1 MLHYEQ
7 IFGNVFE
14 RKKSKCYGVLVK
26 HCRKV
31 KGEQVTILQMAQQI
45 NQKYC
50 CTRTTNLRSVLEE
63 THCIDNQ
70 GKVQSVTGTD
80 NEFTEWQ
87 APTKKLSSQLA
98 FHLPAYTRL

>member
-1 MLHYEQ
+1 M
-7 IFGNVFE
+7 
-14 RKKSKCYGVLVK
+14 K

-50 CTRTTNLRSVLEE
+50 CTRATNLRSVLEE